1 MELHAYR
8 VGLFPV
14 LPHRKE
20 RRFSMLLMMLT
31 VWGHFQTAVFGT
43 PAASTQSY
51 TDVTAAMGI
60 SVPGLGSG
68 AAWGDF
74 DADGDPDLLVS
85 KSGYPYGVY
94 LYRNDGSVFTD
105 VTAASGL
112 GNEARNFAVGD
123 YDNDG
128 LDDVAFISFGYENT
142 RLYHNLG
149 GMQFQDVSVSAGI
162 YGTYS
167 WRCSWS
173 DYDDDGLLDLY
184 LCGTTS
190 YLFRNLENGTFEN
203 MASTA
208 GMQAGGR
215 SCAWLDYDNDGDED
229 CYVGRTSTNLLYRN
243 DGDGTFT
250 EVGVS
255 AGVAD
260 PWSTS
265 GVCSGDYEGDGFFD
279 LYSVN
284 ISSTSNRLYRNL
296 GNGTFQ
302 EVTSSSGTADV
313 GDGRTATFLDIDYD
327 GLVDLFSS
335 NHVNPNRLYRNNG
348 NGTFSDIAPALNLTN
363 PPDPFGT
370 GFCDYDGDGDI
381 DVFLA
386 THFGNKLLRC
396 DGVAN
401 HYVRVTLVGTDSNR
415 NAMGAVVECQLRGL
429 SSFQRVDGGHGMGD
443 TDSRTLGF
451 GLGDYV
457 GPFEITVHW
466 PSGLVE
472 TYQGLSPDTHVV
484 ITEGQST
491 STADEFTAAVDTELL
506 LRVVPVPSTGQCTVE
521 LLYPGGSVG
530 IVIFDVAGRAVFLE
544 TLQSSEGRA
553 SLPIEG
559 LLPGVYRVVAYGE
572 GISAVSTMVLLP

>member
-1 MELHAYR
+1 VFLTTLIVCGYLRA
-8 VGLFPV
+8 
-14 LPHRKE
+14 
-20 RRFSMLLMMLT
+20 ML
-31 VWGHFQTAVFGT
+31 AGT
-43 PAASTQSY
+43 PLFQTQSY

-60 SVPGLGSG
+60 IVPGLGSG
-68 AAWGDF
+68 TAWGDF
-74 DADGDPDLLVS
+74 DGDGDPDLLVS
-85 KSGYPYGVY
+85 ESGYPYGVY
-94 LYRNDGSVFTD
+94 LYRNDESIFTD
-105 VTAASGL
+105 VTASSGL
-112 GNEARNFAVGD
+112 GSEARNFAVGD

-142 RLYHNLG
+142 RLFRNVG
-149 GMQFQDVSVSAGI
+149 SMQFQDVSVSAGI

-184 LCGTTS
+184 LCGTTA
-190 YLFRNLENGTFEN
+190 YLFRNLGNGTFEN
-203 MASTA
+203 MAPTA

-250 EVGVS
+250 EVGAS

-260 PWSTS
+260 PWGTS
-265 GVCSGDYEGDGFFD
+265 GVCSGDYDGDGFFD

-302 EVTSSSGTADV
+302 EVTASSGTADV

-348 NGTFSDIAPALNLTN
+348 NGTFSDIAPALNLAS

-401 HYVRVTLVGTDSNR
+401 HFIRISLVGTVSNR
-415 NAMGAVVECQLRGL
+415 NAIGAVVQCQVQEL
-429 SSFQRVDGGHGMGD
+429 SAFQRVDGGHGMGD

-451 GLGDYV
+451 GLGDYA
-457 GPFEITVHW
+457 GPFEITVSW

-472 TYQGLSPDTHVV
+472 TYQDLSPDTHAV
-484 ITEGQST
+484 ITEGQGT
-491 STADEFTAAVDTELL
+491 GTAVGEAAAMDSGLL
-506 LRVVPVPSTGQCTVE
+506 LLVTPVPSSGPCTAE
-521 LLYPGGSVG
+521 LFCPGGSYNLV
-530 IVIFDVAGRAVFLE
+530 VFDAAGRAVIQE
-544 TLQSSEGRA
+544 TLESSDGRA
-553 SLPIEG
+553 SLTFHG
-559 LLPGVYRVVAYGE
+559 LCPGIYRVAVFGE
-572 GISAVSTMVLLP
+572 GTSAAAAMVVLP